1 MINEENNKKKESP
14 KENWE
19 KILEFREDI
28 INNNSSDIPISS
40 AVRLKFQPYDWW
52 KDDFGYLDD
61 YGNLK

>member
-1 MINEENNKKKESP
+1 MINEGNNKEKESP

-19 KILEFREDI
+19 KILEYREDI

>member
-19 KILEFREDI
+19 KILEFREDM

-40 AVRLKFQPYDWW
+40 AVRLKFQPYDWL